1 MQISEWIM
9 LVTIVLYMGMMLAI
23 GVAVSK
29 KNKTAGDFFLGGRK
43 LGPLVTAMSA
53 EASDMSGWLLMGL
66 PAVAMMGGLAEASWT
81 AIGLAIGTYLNWLF
95 VAKRL
100 RVYSHRID
108 AFTIPDF
115 FSRRF
120 GDKNRVL
127 TIISALFIVIF
138 FIPYTAS
145 GFAACGKLFSSLFGI
160 DYMLAMVVSAA
171 VIVIYCTLGGFLAAS
186 TTDFVQSIVM
196 TIALFV
202 VVGFTEGLVHGFD
215 AVFVNVQGLD
225 GYLDLFK
232 GFNVATGETGSYGA
246 LPVASTLAWGLG
258 YFGMPHIL
266 LRFMAIEDENKLKT
280 SRRVASVWV
289 IISMGVAVLIGVVG
303 YSLMQMGILPT
314 YADASAAETIIVD
327 IAKFLSTYGFVPA
340 ITGGIIL
347 AGILAST
354 MSTADS
360 QLLAAASS
368 VSQNLITETFRI
380 KMSTKTNMIIAR
392 LSVVVISIVA
402 IFLASNPNSSV
413 FRIVSFAWAGFGA
426 AFGPVI
432 LCALFWK
439 RANKYGA
446 ISGMIAGGVTV
457 FIWKFVVR
465 KLCAGTILDIY
476 ELLPAF
482 IVGLIVI
489 VVVSLLTPA
498 PSLEITNTYEEVKE
512 NCKGF

>member
-1 MQISEWIM
+1 
-9 LVTIVLYMGMMLAI
+9 
-23 GVAVSK
+23 
-29 KNKTAGDFFLGGRK
+29 
-43 LGPLVTAMSA
+43 
-53 EASDMSGWLLMGL
+53 
-66 PAVAMMGGLAEASWT
+66 
-81 AIGLAIGTYLNWLF
+81 
-95 VAKRL
+95 
-100 RVYSHRID
+100 
-108 AFTIPDF
+108 
-115 FSRRF
+115 
-120 GDKNRVL
+120 
-127 TIISALFIVIF
+127 
-138 FIPYTAS
+138 
-145 GFAACGKLFSSLFGI
+145 
-160 DYMLAMVVSAA
+160 
-171 VIVIYCTLGGFLAAS
+171 
-186 TTDFVQSIVM
+186 
-196 TIALFV
+196 
-202 VVGFTEGLVHGFD
+202 
-215 AVFVNVQGLD
+215 
-225 GYLDLFK
+225 
-232 GFNVATGETGSYGA
+232 
-246 LPVASTLAWGLG
+246 
-258 YFGMPHIL
+258 MPHIL

-289 IISMGVAVLIGVVG
+289 VISMGVAVLIGVVG

-314 YADASAAETIIVD
+314 YTDASAAETIIVD
-327 IAKFLSTYGFVPA
+327 IASVLSKYGFVPA

-368 VSQNLITETFRI
+368 VSQNLIVEAFRV
-380 KMSTKTNMIIAR
+380 KVSTKTNMIIAR
-392 LSVVVISIVA
+392 VSVIVISIVA
-402 IFLASNPNSSV
+402 IFLAADPSSSV

-439 RANKYGA
+439 RANKNGA
-446 ISGMIAGGVTV
+446 IAGMIAGGVTV
-457 FIWKFVVR
+457 FVWKFVVR